1 MFCLITIIIITIVGH
16 NNNMHEKIVVMSY
29 IKTQEQQQQ
38 HNFITLYGK
47 IMTKV
52 FGNSCDYINGANQ
65 LNSSSSTTTSNEA
78 GKLQYLFIFYDQQ
91 IVTQIT

>member
-1 MFCLITIIIITIVGH
+1 MFCLITIIIGH

-29 IKTQEQQQQ
+29 IKTQEQQ
-38 HNFITLYGK
+38 HHFITLYGK

-65 LNSSSSTTTSNEA
+65 LNSSSNSNEA

>member
-1 MFCLITIIIITIVGH
+1 MFCLITIIIIGH

-29 IKTQEQQQQ
+29 IKTQEQQQ

-65 LNSSSSTTTSNEA
+65 LNSSSNTTSNEA